1 MTTKTS
7 PRNRAKAERSDAIL
21 HAAARLFAARGY
33 SGVSLEDI
41 GAAVGVSGP
50 AVYRHFAG
58 KQALLGAVLVKVSQN
73 LICGGQRVAQRAL
86 TPDERM
92 SALISFHVDFALGNA
107 DVIQVQDRDVA
118 YLSDDDR
125 AEVRRLQRAYIELW
139 MAALS
144 SLHPAAENGAEQD
157 ELRLRVQAC
166 FGLINST
173 PHSTRTVARQRSA
186 TAIIL
191 IAMADA
197 ALRASTGKASRAQA
211 LPADQQH
218 P

>member
-1 MTTKTS
+1 MTS
-7 PRNRAKAERSDAIL
+7 PVTARDRAKAERSDAIL

-58 KQALLGAVLVKVSQN
+58 KQALLGAVLVKVSQD
-73 LICGGQRVAQRAL
+73 LIHGGRRVADEAP

-92 SALISFHVDFALGNA
+92 RALIEFHVGFALGNA
-107 DVIQVQDRDVA
+107 EVIQVQDRDVA
-118 YLSDDDR
+118 FLSDADR

-139 MAALS
+139 MAALAP
-144 SLHPAAENGAEQD
+144 LHRGGADGADPD

-173 PHSTRTVARQRSA
+173 PHSTRAAARRHSA
-186 TAIIL
+186 TATVL

-197 ALRASTGKASRAQA
+197 AVRATS
-211 LPADQQH
+211 
-218 P
+218 

>member
-1 MTTKTS
+1 MTS
-7 PRNRAKAERSDAIL
+7 PVTARDRAKAERSDAIL

-58 KQALLGAVLVKVSQN
+58 KQALLGAVLVKVSQD
-73 LICGGQRVAQRAL
+73 LIRGGQRVAADAP

-92 SALISFHVDFALGNA
+92 HALIGFHVEFALGNA
-107 DVIQVQDRDVA
+107 EVIQVQDRDVA
-118 YLSDDDR
+118 FLSDADR

-139 MAALS
+139 MEALS
-144 SLHPAAENGAEQD
+144 PLHASSNLDADPD

-173 PHSTRTVARQRSA
+173 PHSTRAAARRHSA
-186 TAIIL
+186 TATVL

-197 ALRASTGKASRAQA
+197 ALRATI
-211 LPADQQH
+211 
-218 P
+218 

>member
-1 MTTKTS
+1 MTS
-7 PRNRAKAERSDAIL
+7 PVTARDRAKAERSDAIL

-58 KQALLGAVLVKVSQN
+58 KQALLGAVLVKVSQD
-73 LICGGQRVAQRAL
+73 LIRGGRQVSEETP

-92 SALISFHVDFALGNA
+92 RALIGFHVEFALGNA
-107 DVIQVQDRDVA
+107 EVIQVQDRDVA
-118 YLSDDDR
+118 FLSETDR

-144 SLHPAAENGAEQD
+144 PLHATPGGSADQD

-173 PHSTRTVARQRSA
+173 PHSTRAAARRHSA
-186 TAIIL
+186 TATVL

-197 ALRASTGKASRAQA
+197 ALRATT
-211 LPADQQH
+211 
-218 P
+218 

>member
-1 MTTKTS
+1 MTS
-7 PRNRAKAERSDAIL
+7 PVTARDRAKAERSDAIL

-58 KQALLGAVLVKVSQN
+58 KQALLGAVLVKVSQD
-73 LICGGQRVAQRAL
+73 LIHGGRRVADQAPTPDARMRAL
-86 TPDERM
+86 IE
-92 SALISFHVDFALGNA
+92 FHVDFALGNA
-107 DVIQVQDRDVA
+107 EVIQVQDRDVA
-118 YLSDDDR
+118 FLSDADR

-139 MAALS
+139 MAALAP
-144 SLHPAAENGAEQD
+144 LHRGGTGGADPD

-173 PHSTRTVARQRSA
+173 PHSTRAAARRHSA
-186 TAIIL
+186 TATVL

-197 ALRASTGKASRAQA
+197 AVRATS
-211 LPADQQH
+211 
-218 P
+218 

>member
-1 MTTKTS
+1 MTS
-7 PRNRAKAERSDAIL
+7 PVTARDRAKAERSDAIL

-58 KQALLGAVLVKVSQN
+58 KQALLGAVLVKVSQD
-73 LICGGQRVAQRAL
+73 LIHGGRRVSEESSTPDQRMRAL
-86 TPDERM
+86 
-92 SALISFHVDFALGNA
+92 IGFHVDFALGNA
-107 DVIQVQDRDVA
+107 EVIQVQDRDVA
-118 YLSDDDR
+118 FLSDVDR

-144 SLHPAAENGAEQD
+144 PLCSGTDGGADQD

-173 PHSTRTVARQRSA
+173 PHSTRAAARRHSA
-186 TAIIL
+186 TATVL

-197 ALRASTGKASRAQA
+197 ALRATT
-211 LPADQQH
+211 
-218 P
+218 